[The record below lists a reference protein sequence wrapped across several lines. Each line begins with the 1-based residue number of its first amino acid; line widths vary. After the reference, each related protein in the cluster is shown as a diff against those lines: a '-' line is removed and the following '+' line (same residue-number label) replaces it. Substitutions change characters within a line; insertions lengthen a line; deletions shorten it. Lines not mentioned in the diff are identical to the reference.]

1 MKIENAALGLKSER
15 HTISFRAKSYTD
27 SNSGM
32 LPWQDY
38 AKPTAPGSLLRTNR
52 RRILGEKVAW
62 TAGRV
67 VGIRNSARRRT
78 GGACLAVI
86 GPSQCRFFSG
96 SEMVFSKTVIFSWT
110 ARRPF
115 ARAVLAFTILTRAVL
130 TRAILARA
138 ILASAVLTR
147 AVLARAVVT
156 GPMGIRTV
164 EVCEEEPVDD
174 RTSARHSNHYD
185 QQQNSVSTFHSKVS
199 QGVRPTSSQM
209 IRRAQRHIGM
219 HREAPRSHPQ
229 HCYRTQG
236 LERLR
241 KPCR

>member
-38 AKPTAPGSLLRTNR
+38 AKPTAPGGLLRTNR

-62 TAGRV
+62 TAGGV

-115 ARAVLAFTILTRAVL
+115 ARAVLALTILTRAVL
-130 TRAILARA
+130 TRAILARPV
-138 ILASAVLTR
+138 LAR

-185 QQQNSVSTFHSKVS
+185 QQQNPVSTFHSKVS

-229 HCYRTQG
+229 HWYRTQG

>member
-38 AKPTAPGSLLRTNR
+38 AKPKAPGSLLRTNR

-62 TAGRV
+62 TAGGV

-78 GGACLAVI
+78 SGACLAVI

-110 ARRPF
+110 ARRPC
-115 ARAVLAFTILTRAVL
+115 ARAVLALTILARAILARAVLTRAVL
-130 TRAILARA
+130 TR
-138 ILASAVLTR
+138 AVLTR

-185 QQQNSVSTFHSKVS
+185 QQQNPVSTFHSKVS

-229 HCYRTQG
+229 HWYRTQG

>member
-115 ARAVLAFTILTRAVL
+115 ARAVLALSILTRAVL
-130 TRAILARA
+130 TRAILAR
-138 ILASAVLTR
+138 AVLTR

-229 HCYRTQG
+229 HWYRTQG

>member
-62 TAGRV
+62 TAGGV

-115 ARAVLAFTILTRAVL
+115 ALSILTRAVL

-138 ILASAVLTR
+138 ILARAVLTR

-185 QQQNSVSTFHSKVS
+185 QQQNPVSTFHSKVS

-229 HCYRTQG
+229 HWYRTQG

>member
-1 MKIENAALGLKSER
+1 MKIENATLGLKSER

-62 TAGRV
+62 TAGGV

-78 GGACLAVI
+78 SGACLAVI

-115 ARAVLAFTILTRAVL
+115 ARAVLALSILTRAVL
-130 TRAILARA
+130 ARAILAR
-138 ILASAVLTR
+138 AVLTR

-185 QQQNSVSTFHSKVS
+185 QQQNPVSTFHSKVS

-229 HCYRTQG
+229 HWYRTQG

>member
-115 ARAVLAFTILTRAVL
+115 ARAVLALTILTRAVL
-130 TRAILARA
+130 TRAILARPV
-138 ILASAVLTR
+138 LAR

-185 QQQNSVSTFHSKVS
+185 QQQNPVSTFHSKVS

-229 HCYRTQG
+229 HWYRTQG

>member
-15 HTISFRAKSYTD
+15 HTISFRAKSSTD

-62 TAGRV
+62 TAGGV

-138 ILASAVLTR
+138 VLTR

-185 QQQNSVSTFHSKVS
+185 QQQNPVSTFHSKVS

-229 HCYRTQG
+229 HWYRTQG

>member
-38 AKPTAPGSLLRTNR
+38 AKPKAPGSLLRTNR

-62 TAGRV
+62 TAGGV

-115 ARAVLAFTILTRAVL
+115 ARAVLALSI
-130 TRAILARA
+130 
-138 ILASAVLTR
+138 LTR

-185 QQQNSVSTFHSKVS
+185 QQQNPVSTFHSKVS

-229 HCYRTQG
+229 HWYRTQG

>member
-62 TAGRV
+62 TAGGV

-115 ARAVLAFTILTRAVL
+115 ARAVLARTVL
-130 TRAILARA
+130 TRAI
-138 ILASAVLTR
+138 LTR

-185 QQQNSVSTFHSKVS
+185 QQQNPVSTFHSKVS

-229 HCYRTQG
+229 HWYRTQG

>member
-38 AKPTAPGSLLRTNR
+38 AKPKAPGSLLRTNR

-62 TAGRV
+62 TAGGV

-96 SEMVFSKTVIFSWT
+96 SEMVFSKTVIFSGT

-115 ARAVLAFTILTRAVL
+115 ARAVLALTILAL
-130 TRAILARA
+130 TILARA
-138 ILASAVLTR
+138 ILARAVLTR

-185 QQQNSVSTFHSKVS
+185 QQQNPVSTFHSKVS

-229 HCYRTQG
+229 HWYRTQG

>member
-62 TAGRV
+62 TAGGV

-115 ARAVLAFTILTRAVL
+115 ARAVLALSILTR
-130 TRAILARA
+130 
-138 ILASAVLTR
+138 AVLTR

-185 QQQNSVSTFHSKVS
+185 QQQNPVSTFHSKVS

-229 HCYRTQG
+229 HWYRTQG